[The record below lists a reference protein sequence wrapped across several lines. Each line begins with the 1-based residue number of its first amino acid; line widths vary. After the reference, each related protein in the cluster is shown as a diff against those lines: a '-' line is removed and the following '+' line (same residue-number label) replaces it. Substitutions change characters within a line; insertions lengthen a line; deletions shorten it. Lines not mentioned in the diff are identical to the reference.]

1 MITLNFV
8 EPEKRR
14 HENSAKVK
22 YLISFSVCDHR
33 SSLFRVFCRVDLS
46 HVSSSIHRYVFQL
59 REVRGLAL
67 SPLRGRKEVEKT
79 GFPLCCK
86 VCPLFTRLFLLLYGK
101 MNVFHFPMSDW
112 SFWTTGFYRLLSE
125 SQFQVKSRL
134 IMGSLCMGGESCYRF

>member
-1 MITLNFV
+1 MVSNLLDACHFGSCVCVREGAHTGDATSHGQKVNKKKT
-8 EPEKRR
+8 EKRR

-22 YLISFSVCDHR
+22 YLVSFSVCEHR

-67 SPLRGRKEVEKT
+67 SPLRRRKEVEKT
-79 GFPLCCK
+79 GFSLCCK

-101 MNVFHFPMSDW
+101 MNVFHFPMSD
-112 SFWTTGFYRLLSE
+112 
-125 SQFQVKSRL
+125 
-134 IMGSLCMGGESCYRF
+134 